1 MSGKIDWDKMAEILN
16 STKQNAELYMVNN
29 TGLYMFYLSQ
39 FMQENVFYIP
49 TLDTYAIAE
58 IEEETLIL
66 HAVIGNGDIDKVISS
81 FGKDINHVQ
90 MAFTPKDTSGFIK
103 REVTEDDTH
112 FFVKGKFFEENKEAA
127 FMFQPI
133 THA

>member
-1 MSGKIDWDKMAEILN
+1 MVIFLLKEASYNRFFRDITAEKRQYNLR
-16 STKQNAELYMVNN
+16 
-29 TGLYMFYLSQ
+29 GGG
-39 FMQENVFYIP
+39 
-49 TLDTYAIAE
+49 
-58 IEEETLIL
+58 TLIL